1 MKKLVL
7 FLFLSLIGGL
17 SAQDGI
23 SIMIDGQA
31 TELSGGVYTVVAT
44 SNLSFDVPFDVF
56 NTTGQSHQWRVTR
69 KKISVGAG
77 WTDGL
82 CWGHGTD
89 PFGGTCFSSGQMNT
103 NPWTTPGSVGVL
115 FTINDG
121 EYGKMKASID
131 PEDLNSVTSH
141 YRYYISDDGINY
153 ADSVDLVVEFTAAI
167 KPVKEPVSVTIVPN
181 PASDYINITLNG
193 AETVTMK
200 MVDVLGNLILKE
212 TVSSNKKI
220 DVTDIKSGVYIIS
233 FEGAGVKSFN
243 RKVII
248 RH

>member
-7 FLFLSLIGGL
+7 LLFLSLIGGL

-31 TELSGGVYTVVAT
+31 TELSGEVYTVVAT

>member
-7 FLFLSLIGGL
+7 LLFLSLFGGL

-23 SIMIDGQA
+23 SIMIDGQT
-31 TELSGGVYTVVAT
+31 TELSGGVYTVVAP
-44 SNLSFDVPFDVF
+44 SNLTFDVPFDVF

-115 FTINDG
+115 FAINDG

-131 PEDLNSVTSH
+131 PEDLSTSTSH
-141 YRYYISDDGINY
+141 YRYYISDDGVNY
-153 ADSVDLVVEFTAAI
+153 TDSVDLVVEFTAAI

>member
-7 FLFLSLIGGL
+7 LLFLSLFSGL
-17 SAQDGI
+17 TAQDGI
-23 SIMIDGQA
+23 SIVIDGQT
-31 TELSGGVYTVVAT
+31 TELSGQAYNVVAT

-56 NTTGQSHQWRVTR
+56 NNTGQSHQWRVTR

-89 PFGGTCFSSGQMNT
+89 PFGGTCFSSGQMNA
-103 NPWTTPGSVGVL
+103 NPWTTPGSAGVL
-115 FTINDG
+115 FTINNG

-131 PEDLNSVTSH
+131 PEDLSSSTSH

-153 ADSVDLVVEFTAAI
+153 ADSVDLIVNFMAAL

-193 AETVTMK
+193 AESVTMK
-200 MVDVLGNLILKE
+200 MADVVGNLIMKE
-212 TVSSNKKI
+212 TISSNKKI
-220 DVTDIKSGVYIIS
+220 DVTDLKSGVYIIS
-233 FEGAGVKSFN
+233 FEGSGVKSFS

>member
-7 FLFLSLIGGL
+7 LLFLSLIGGL

-31 TELSGGVYTVVAT
+31 TELSGQVYNVDAT

-56 NTTGQSHQWRVTR
+56 NNTGQAHQWRVTR

-89 PFGGTCFSSGQMNT
+89 PFGGTCFTSGQMNT

>member
-7 FLFLSLIGGL
+7 LLFLSLIGGL

-31 TELSGGVYTVVAT
+31 TELSGEVYTVVAT

-131 PEDLNSVTSH
+131 PEDISTTTSH
-141 YRYYISDDGINY
+141 YRYYISDDGVNY
-153 ADSVDLVVEFTAAI
+153 TDSVDLIVDFTAAI

-200 MVDVLGNLILKE
+200 VVDVLGNLIMKE
-212 TVSSNKKI
+212 TISSSKKI
-220 DVTDIKSGVYIIS
+220 DVTDFRSGVYIIS